1 MCDYHTEKKQN
12 FIQVHCNRVSIIFV
26 VLKLLFFQKLWQ
38 TLLFISAAI
47 YFFTMVGRQAVH
59 ESFIIVDALSIWTQ
73 GVKLS
78 WVEKVSRIKK
88 TKQKQDVQQK
98 HGAFVLVH

>member
-1 MCDYHTEKKQN
+1 M
-12 FIQVHCNRVSIIFV
+12 HCNHVSIIFL
-26 VLKLLFFQKLWQ
+26 VLKLLFFQKLCL
-38 TLLFISAAI
+38 TLLFASAAN

-78 WVEKVSRIKK
+78 WVEKVSRIKNKKK
-88 TKQKQDVQQK
+88 TVQKQSMVPLFWCIKPDIRPVTVQK
-98 HGAFVLVH
+98 HF